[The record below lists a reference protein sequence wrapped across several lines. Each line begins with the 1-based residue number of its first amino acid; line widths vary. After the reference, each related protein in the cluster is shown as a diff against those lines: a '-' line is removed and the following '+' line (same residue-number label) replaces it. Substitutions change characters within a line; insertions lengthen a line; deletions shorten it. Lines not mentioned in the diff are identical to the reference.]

1 MSGSIA
7 LSLIYHRAVSS
18 RHINRLPPF
27 LVDNDQSVQVELVS
41 RYPIKYVWIEPYLA
55 LNRMDLRVELPDFE
69 DSNTPTHVHPYD
81 ASINSIEEI
90 SQEIQTETSITIDDL
105 DLGFKVDGR
114 GDLQTAISSLGRRL
128 FGTPE
133 IIMDKGIPVFHLIQR
148 QSHNDAW
155 ERKVDPKAFG
165 MYRRTFVV
173 SRTGVG
179 QTFAKFT
186 TELPHTGDWRLE
198 YFLPKGQFDNKIT
211 YMGMRHSVSL
221 PYFVGKVRL
230 NVRNNSASTTTT
242 FDASNLNSG
251 WHAVGDYSLTD
262 EGSNRSYIGY
272 CGSRKC
278 SHCGCHTLDSD

>member
-1 MSGSIA
+1 MIAETLVKLKRRFRGKNFDFAEFAALLSEQGVVLEELAGDLIEPSALPGFVANHASARPYKNQQSTYYQTTFNLHNREPVSGSIA

-69 DSNTPTHVHPYD
+69 DSNTPTHVHPND

-155 ERKVDPKAFG
+155 ERKVDP
-165 MYRRTFVV
+165 
-173 SRTGVG
+173 TGI
-179 QTFAKFT
+179 
-186 TELPHTGDWRLE
+186 W
-198 YFLPKGQFDNKIT
+198 
-211 YMGMRHSVSL
+211 
-221 PYFVGKVRL
+221 
-230 NVRNNSASTTTT
+230 NV
-242 FDASNLNSG
+242 
-251 WHAVGDYSLTD
+251 
-262 EGSNRSYIGY
+262 
-272 CGSRKC
+272 
-278 SHCGCHTLDSD
+278 